1 MHPLVDADGRIT
13 ATGDA
18 FVQRAGEIM
27 DEAVAK
33 SVSGGDQGHTGEALD
48 LDAIEANVLR
58 LGGCGQDTAL
68 ALIAE
73 VRHLTAEASR

>member
-1 MHPLVDADGRIT
+1 
-13 ATGDA
+13 
-18 FVQRAGEIM
+18 
-27 DEAVAK
+27 
-33 SVSGGDQGHTGEALD
+33 VSGDEQGHTGEALD

-73 VRHLTAEASR
+73 VRHLLGEVSS